1 MRAQGG
7 GGRGGDS
14 GTRISVRLLAP
25 DEVEGGGDEDEDEDE
40 EQDEE
45 QDEEVEEEEGEVQ
58 EEAVDLGSIHGDKD
72 EQTAAGG
79 MQGEEA
85 AGGMQ
90 GEEAGEQIARGLRAV
105 VLRGG
110 GLYVVQRSR
119 GEGRGGGEGG
129 GGGGGRGGHGDGCGD
144 VGEECTA
151 GDEGAQRRGG
161 GAEEDAGGAAGAR
174 LDNQLGSRQQK
185 WPDKR
190 APHNS

>member
-1 MRAQGG
+1 MLRAQGG

-85 AGGMQ
+85 
-90 GEEAGEQIARGLRAV
+90 GEQR
-105 VLRGG
+105 
-110 GLYVVQRSR
+110 
-119 GEGRGGGEGG
+119 
-129 GGGGGRGGHGDGCGD
+129 
-144 VGEECTA
+144 ECFASNKNLTF
-151 GDEGAQRRGG
+151 
-161 GAEEDAGGAAGAR
+161 
-174 LDNQLGSRQQK
+174 
-185 WPDKR
+185 
-190 APHNS
+190 